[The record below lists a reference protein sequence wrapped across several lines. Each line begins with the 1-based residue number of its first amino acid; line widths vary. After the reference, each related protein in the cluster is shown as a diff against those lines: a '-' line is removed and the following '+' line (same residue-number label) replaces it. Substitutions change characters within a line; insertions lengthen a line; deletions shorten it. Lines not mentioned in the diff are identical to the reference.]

1 MLTDELHR
9 AIQPRQDLLTER
21 IVDGDS
27 EEVGVWDEVWFGA
40 GIAGV
45 QDVGNVVLL
54 YQVLENKQVWIRAGP
69 ERLDP
74 KKREFKKIKY
84 IFF

>member
-1 MLTDELHR
+1 MLTYELHR

-54 YQVLENKQVWIRAGP
+54 YQVLEHKHRFGSEPDQRGWTPRREN
-69 ERLDP
+69 L
-74 KKREFKKIKY
+74 KK
-84 IFF
+84 